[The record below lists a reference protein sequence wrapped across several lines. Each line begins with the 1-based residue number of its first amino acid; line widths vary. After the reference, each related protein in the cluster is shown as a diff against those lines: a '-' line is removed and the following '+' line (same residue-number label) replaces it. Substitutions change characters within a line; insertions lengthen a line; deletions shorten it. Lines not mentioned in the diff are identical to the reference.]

1 MVHWRSSAMEA
12 AVQPE
17 TRYARLEGDR
27 VAYRVLGEGPP
38 ELVMTAGNY
47 SHVDMVWGDP
57 GIALFLRTLASFSRL
72 IVFDRRGTG
81 ASDPLPPDAL
91 PHWEAY
97 PGWSTPVIPTTS
109 WPRAARCSPSPR
121 SDQPDAVTAASPRGL
136 PPTYR
141 PPNVPMVAGKAAAAR
156 RSTLGDDA
164 Q

>member
-47 SHVDMVWGDP
+47 SHVDMVWEDP

-109 WPRAARCSPSPR
+109 WSRAARCSPSPR
-121 SDQPDAVTAASPRGL
+121 NDPRMSPRQL
-136 PPTYR
+136 PTSR
-141 PPNVPMVAGKAAAAR
+141 TTNVQTAQRSDGGRQGGRCTPLDAGR
-156 RSTLGDDA
+156 
-164 Q
+164 